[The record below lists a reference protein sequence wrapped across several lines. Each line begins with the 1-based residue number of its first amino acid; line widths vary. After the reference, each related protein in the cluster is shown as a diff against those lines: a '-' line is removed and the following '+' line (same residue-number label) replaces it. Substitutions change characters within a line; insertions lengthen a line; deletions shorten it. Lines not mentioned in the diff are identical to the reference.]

1 MAWIVDEPFSQ
12 AELAEKFKELMSAP
26 SILQIP
32 GAHDA
37 MAGLMAKQADFDV
50 LYLSGGAFTASKGL
64 PDLGM
69 ITSTEVANRARELIR
84 ATNLPV
90 LVDIDTGFGGI
101 LNVAR
106 TAVEMLEAKVAAV
119 QIEDQQLPKKCGHLN
134 GKQLVAPEEMAQKI
148 KVIKEVAPSLIVI
161 ARTDARA
168 DEGLEHAI
176 DRAKLYMEAGADGIF
191 PEALESNE
199 EFKQFSDQITIPLLA
214 NMTEFGQTPYLTA
227 DEFEA
232 LGYSMVIYPV
242 TSLRVAAKAYER
254 VFKLIKEEGTQ
265 SAAVK
270 DMQTREELY
279 ETISYH
285 DFERLDNTIAKTVLT
300 KRQF

>member
-90 LVDIDTGFGGI
+90 LVDIDTGFGGV

-106 TAVEMLEAKVAAV
+106 TGVEMLEAEVDDV
-119 QIEDQQLPKKCGHLN
+119 QIEYQN
-134 GKQLVAPEEMAQKI
+134 I
-148 KVIKEVAPSLIVI
+148 
-161 ARTDARA
+161 RT
-168 DEGLEHAI
+168 
-176 DRAKLYMEAGADGIF
+176 
-191 PEALESNE
+191 
-199 EFKQFSDQITIPLLA
+199 
-214 NMTEFGQTPYLTA
+214 
-227 DEFEA
+227 
-232 LGYSMVIYPV
+232 
-242 TSLRVAAKAYER
+242 
-254 VFKLIKEEGTQ
+254 
-265 SAAVK
+265 
-270 DMQTREELY
+270 
-279 ETISYH
+279 
-285 DFERLDNTIAKTVLT
+285 KT
-300 KRQF
+300 